1 MKRDMDL
8 IRNILLT
15 CESHD
20 SGYAPKELKIDSY
33 TEEQIGFHVHLMGQ
47 AGLLETIDITTLS
60 SRSPSAVPSRIT
72 WEGYEFLEACK
83 NEGNWQKVRSAAQA
97 SGGFVLSAAKDVLV
111 RLLAISLA
119 QQVGLK
125 P

>member
-8 IRNILLT
+8 IRQILLT

-20 SGYAPKELKIDSY
+20 SGYAPQQLQIEGY

-47 AGLLETIDITTLS
+47 AGLLKVIDMTTMS
-60 SRSPSAVPSRIT
+60 SRSPSALAVGIT

-83 NEGNWQKVRSAAQA
+83 NENNWQKVKSAAQT
-97 SGGFVLSAAKDVLV
+97 SAG
-111 RLLAISLA
+111 SF
-119 QQVGLK
+119 
-125 P
+125 